1 MSQLQ
6 TWLQKPKKNGATKIF
21 KMFANAKIISFFVVV
36 QAAHAS
42 LGSRCV
48 DCLY

>member
-1 MSQLQ
+1 MV
-6 TWLQKPKKNGATKIF
+6 TKTEKNGATKIF
-21 KMFANAKIISFFVVV
+21 KMFVNAKIISFFVVV